1 LARGELFALTPKPR
15 HRALIFGGDDAE
27 ILRNPVKQF
36 PSAYVS
42 LVIVLR
48 PNAYSSESPGTTWR
62 EVELLIIQHVPTRP
76 EVQVTHSAKRGLID
90 VTVRLADQEPRR

>member
-1 LARGELFALTPKPR
+1 LQGASLSASPVLTFGNPLAERE
-15 HRALIFGGDDAE
+15 
-27 ILRNPVKQF
+27 
-36 PSAYVS
+36 VS
-42 LVIVLR
+42 LAHNQDGRIRRAIRDVVER
-48 PNAYSSESPGTTWR
+48 FRGSPITQELLDDVAQ